1 MHSKSQFEELA
12 ERWSRARRAAL
23 ASVLGLS
30 REEVARAEESVLV
43 AVAGESAPEEL
54 FRRVFENSLRLGKGF
69 ARHHGG
75 VVGLEEL
82 PGALGRLGVP
92 CLRGAWR
99 RAEDEPAEFLE
110 REPCQP
116 GATAIGCDYWR
127 EACDGLV
134 LGLSGGIRHT
144 RHASAGHG
152 DARCLDVLYVDPESP
167 LRFGLLPDE
176 LREALEPTR
185 RLIQRFRGGGE
196 VRFLGVSEG
205 VLLYQL
211 SADCAGKTVLREL
224 VERCVRRRFPH
235 LTPREMSPRGVL
247 DPVPETNH
255 HAAEGEHT
263 A

>member
-1 MHSKSQFEELA
+1 MHSESHVSGLA
-12 ERWSRARRAAL
+12 ERWSRARKAAL

-30 REEVARAEESVLV
+30 REEVAAKEEAVLV

-54 FRRVFENSLRLGKGF
+54 FRRVFDNSLRLGKGF
-69 ARHHGG
+69 MLHHGG
-75 VVGLEEL
+75 PVGLEEL
-82 PGALGRLGVP
+82 PGVLGQLGVQ
-92 CLRGAWR
+92 CLRGSWR

-110 REPCQP
+110 REPCQS
-116 GATAIGCDYWR
+116 GASAIGCDYWR

-134 LGLSGGIRHT
+134 LGLSGGTRHT
-144 RHASAGHG
+144 RHASSGHG

-185 RLIQRFRGGGE
+185 RLIQRFRGGGD
-196 VRFLGVSEG
+196 VTFLGVSEG

-211 SADCAGKTVLREL
+211 TAGCGGKAPLTEL
-224 VERCVRRRFPH
+224 LERCVRARFPN
-235 LTPREMSPRGVL
+235 LTLREMSPRGVL
-247 DPVPETNH
+247 DQEPETNPH
-255 HAAEGEHT
+255 ELEGEHT